1 MTYRDSPHPPVRV
14 RLALRCLA
22 LLVIPALAPHGGHAL
37 TRSRPP
43 GSGPELRHA
52 DPIPY
57 LTILGGPPLR
67 FQEATPPPD
76 LTVRPA
82 ASAPPIPALSE
93 TEAAVAV
100 ANLAAI
106 QPVPPPAAGTDD
118 PTAPAASLAVA
129 PAITTPTA
137 APAKTPPPILPDNI
151 RPSVRPEDFL
161 PYFQIPGAIRQ
172 NPNTTVIMPATG
184 LSLEAPAAGVTIP
197 PSSAGYNQS
206 K

>member
-1 MTYRDSPHPPVRV
+1 MTYRDSSHPPVRV

-22 LLVIPALAPHGGHAL
+22 LLVVPALAPHGGHAL

-82 ASAPPIPALSE
+82 ASAPPIPASSE
-93 TEAAVAV
+93 IEAAIGV
-100 ANLAAI
+100 ANMAAI
-106 QPVPPPAAGTDD
+106 QPVPPPAASTDD
-118 PTAPAASLAVA
+118 PTTPAAAAAGAPATFPP
-129 PAITTPTA
+129 PAGSG
-137 APAKTPPPILPDNI
+137 KTPPAILPDNV
-151 RPSVRPEDFL
+151 RQSVRPEDFL
-161 PYFQIPGAIRQ
+161 PYFQIPGAARQ
-172 NPNTTVIMPATG
+172 NPNVSVIMPATG
-184 LSLEAPAAGVTIP
+184 ALEAPAAAVTIP
-197 PSSAGYNQS
+197 PSSASYNQS

>member
-22 LLVIPALAPHGGHAL
+22 LLVIPALAPLGGHAL

-67 FQEATPPPD
+67 FHEATPPPD

-82 ASAPPIPALSE
+82 ASAPPIPVSSE
-93 TEAAVAV
+93 AEAAVRA
-100 ANLAAI
+100 ATIAAI
-106 QPVPPPAAGTDD
+106 QAIPPTSAAPDDPSTIPGARPPAMT
-118 PTAPAASLAVA
+118 PPAV
-129 PAITTPTA
+129 TPT
-137 APAKTPPPILPDNI
+137 KTPPPIIPDNV
-151 RPSVRPEDFL
+151 RQSVRPEDFL
-161 PYFQIPGAIRQ
+161 PYFQIPGSVRQ
-172 NPNTTVIMPATG
+172 NPDVKVIVPAATT
-184 LSLEAPAAGVTIP
+184 LEAPATSGSIP
-197 PSSAGYNQS
+197 PSSASYNQS

>member
-22 LLVIPALAPHGGHAL
+22 LLVVPALAPNGGHAL

-82 ASAPPIPALSE
+82 ASAPPIPASSE
-93 TEAAVAV
+93 IEAAVAV
-100 ANLAAI
+100 ANVAAI
-106 QPVPPPAAGTDD
+106 QPVPPPAATTDD
-118 PTAPAASLAVA
+118 SIAPAA
-129 PAITTPTA
+129 PAAGGPATTPP
-137 APAKTPPPILPDNI
+137 PAVPVKTPPAILPDNV
-151 RPSVRPEDFL
+151 RQSVRPEDFL
-161 PYFQIPGAIRQ
+161 PYFQIPGAVRQ
-172 NPNTTVIMPATG
+172 NPDVKVIVPATG
-184 LSLEAPAAGVTIP
+184 LLEAPAAGVTIP
-197 PSSAGYNQS
+197 PSSASYNQS

>member
-22 LLVIPALAPHGGHAL
+22 LLVVPALAPHGGHAL

-82 ASAPPIPALSE
+82 ASAPPIPASSE
-93 TEAAVAV
+93 AEGAIAI
-100 ANLAAI
+100 ANVAAI
-106 QPVPPPAAGTDD
+106 QPAPPPAATMDD
-118 PTAPAASLAVA
+118 PAAPTAAAAGAPSTTPPPTAPV
-129 PAITTPTA
+129 
-137 APAKTPPPILPDNI
+137 KTPPAILPDNV
-151 RPSVRPEDFL
+151 RQTVRPEDFL
-161 PYFQIPGAIRQ
+161 PYFQIPGAARQ
-172 NPNTTVIMPATG
+172 NPNVTVIAPATG
-184 LSLEAPAAGVTIP
+184 TLEAPAAAVTIP
-197 PSSAGYNQS
+197 PSSASYNQS

>member
-22 LLVIPALAPHGGHAL
+22 LLVIPALVPHRGHAL

-57 LTILGGPPLR
+57 LTILGGPALR

-76 LTVRPA
+76 LTVRPP
-82 ASAPPIPALSE
+82 ASAPPIPASSE
-93 TEAAVAV
+93 IEAAVGV
-100 ANLAAI
+100 ANVAAI
-106 QPVPPPAAGTDD
+106 LPAPPSATSPDD
-118 PTAPAASLAVA
+118 PTAPASPKAGANPLTPSS
-129 PAITTPTA
+129 AIPG
-137 APAKTPPPILPDNI
+137 KTPLPILPDTV

-161 PYFQIPGAIRQ
+161 PYFQVPGAVRQ
-172 NPNTTVIMPATG
+172 NPNATVIVPATG

-197 PSSAGYNQS
+197 PSSASYNQS

>member
-22 LLVIPALAPHGGHAL
+22 LLVVPALAPHGGHAL

-67 FQEATPPPD
+67 FQDATPPPD

-82 ASAPPIPALSE
+82 ASAPPIAASSE
-93 TEAAVAV
+93 IEAAVGV
-100 ANLAAI
+100 ANVAAI
-106 QPVPPPAAGTDD
+106 QPAPPSAALADDSTGPTSPTAGSPATTPPPAV
-118 PTAPAASLAVA
+118 PV
-129 PAITTPTA
+129 
-137 APAKTPPPILPDNI
+137 KTPPPIIPDNV
-151 RPSVRPEDFL
+151 RQSVRPEDFL
-161 PYFQIPGAIRQ
+161 PYFQIPGAVRQ
-172 NPNTTVIMPATG
+172 NPDVKVIVPATTT
-184 LSLEAPAAGVTIP
+184 LEAPAAGAIIP
-197 PSSAGYNQS
+197 PSSAGYIQS